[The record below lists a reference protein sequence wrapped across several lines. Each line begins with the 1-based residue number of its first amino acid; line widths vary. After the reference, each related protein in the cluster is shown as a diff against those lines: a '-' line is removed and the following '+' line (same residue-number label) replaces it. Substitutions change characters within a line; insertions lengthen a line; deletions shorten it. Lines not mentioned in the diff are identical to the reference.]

1 MNDWSITAKTEPY
14 KKALAATESLGDP
27 AVGFINPKE
36 VPQGTTTTSTVI
48 RQNNTIIQLLV
59 KISEGIEDI
68 KKVVTDRTSTGT
80 SSDISRSLA
89 DLQNNFQKLSLGEPI
104 KPKPKPKGPL
114 FVFKDPLKIFEE
126 ERKKLNNN
134 GASTSSDSRGKSKA
148 LDL

>member
-1 MNDWSITAKTEPY
+1 MNNWSITATTEPY
-14 KKALAATESLGDP
+14 KKALEATELLGNP
-27 AVGFINPKE
+27 AVGFVNPAE
-36 VPQGTTTTSTVI
+36 VAHGSSTSTII

-68 KKVVTDRTSTGT
+68 KMIVADQTSART

-89 DLQNNFQKLSLGEPI
+89 DLQNNFQKLSIGEPV
-104 KPKPKPKGPL
+104 KPKPRPKGPL